1 MGKIGL
7 ENYFISWFFAFDLK
21 ITILFIDQKYTNLSN
36 MQLQR
41 TFFYNNLGFTQI
53 HAVKFVKKIQ
63 CTGSL
68 AFQLH

>member
-1 MGKIGL
+1 
-7 ENYFISWFFAFDLK
+7 
-21 ITILFIDQKYTNLSN
+21 

-68 AFQLH
+68 AFQLHELENNTRKFHNKITRTQL